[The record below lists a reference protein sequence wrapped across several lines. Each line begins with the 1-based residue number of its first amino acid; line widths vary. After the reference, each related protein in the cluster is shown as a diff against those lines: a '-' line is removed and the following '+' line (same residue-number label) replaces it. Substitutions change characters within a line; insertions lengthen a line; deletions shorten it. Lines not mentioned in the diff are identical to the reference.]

1 MLRRS
6 PIVLSL
12 LAGVAALLT
21 VPACR
26 DATAPASCGEARS
39 LDSLLRIAP
48 DTGTGTIDDQ
58 SAAIARWV
66 PGGWGGFW
74 LDSAGHPTVYLVHP
88 EQRQDALADLYALGI
103 GKPLY
108 DVRTAQVRQGR
119 WNFAQLYDWY
129 RYINARWTD
138 HVLGRA
144 LPLNGGVYS
153 TDIDEVRN
161 RLAYGVDTTAK
172 ADFGTFLSSL
182 GLPCD
187 LVTVFVTSPG
197 IPL

>member
-6 PIVLSL
+6 PITLAF
-12 LAGVAALLT
+12 LAGAAALSA

-26 DATAPASCGEARS
+26 DATAPSSCGEARS

-48 DTGTGTIDDQ
+48 DTGVGTIDDQ

-66 PGGWGGFW
+66 PGGWGGFF
-74 LDSAGHPTVYLVHP
+74 LDSSGHPTVYLVHP

-119 WNFAQLYDWY
+119 WDFAQLYDWY
-129 RYINARWTD
+129 RYINSAWSAY
-138 HVLGRA
+138 VLSRA
-144 LPLNGGVYS
+144 LPLDGGVYS
-153 TDIDEVRN
+153 TDIDEARN

-172 ADFGTFLSSL
+172 GDLAAFLSSL
-182 GLPCD
+182 DPPCD
-187 LVTVFVTSPG
+187 LVTVFVTSLG
-197 IPL
+197 IPD